1 MLRRMGSIN
10 YFDTFIAVAEDST
23 ALQGM
28 VPGGRAKPTVAE
40 LAHTMITANPYTY
53 TSDDVVFTIYADRNG
68 IPESER
74 LQARQAF
81 FAKSQACLR
90 ASDLGKKFGWG
101 IHCDTDGRVALY
113 GVESD
118 EYRQFLSGE
127 GAAGGGEAV
136 MVRKA
141 MRSRRG

>member
-1 MLRRMGSIN
+1 MGSIN
-10 YFDTFIAVAEDST
+10 YFDTFIAVADDST

-40 LAHTMITANPYTY
+40 LAHGMITANPYTY
-53 TSDDVVFTIYADRNG
+53 TSDDVVFTIYAERNG
-68 IPESER
+68 IPKAER
-74 LQARQAF
+74 TEAREAF

-90 ASDLGKKFGWG
+90 ASALGKKFGWG
-101 IHCDTDGRVALY
+101 IHCDVDGRVALY

-127 GAAGGGEAV
+127 GSTASGGAV
-136 MVRKA
+136 TVKKA